1 MFRNEIRSKIQW
13 ICFDYVRFAHGVAGC
28 IGLAYGLAQ
37 MYLRA
42 VAGRQ
47 VVLYIAFLDEAH
59 GGSSR
64 SVAYLKDARLERS
77 LECRRREG
85 ENGLLLQAY
94 AYQSLLSACGGG
106 ASASGGGSSLPTEPV
121 TSTVTVTVT
130 VGSLQHTTTF
140 PSTVN

>member
-1 MFRNEIRSKIQW
+1 
-13 ICFDYVRFAHGVAGC
+13 
-28 IGLAYGLAQ
+28 
-37 MYLRA
+37 
-42 VAGRQ
+42 

-85 ENGLLLQAY
+85 KNELQFQAY

-130 VGSLQHTTTF
+130 VGSLQHATAF
-140 PSTVN
+140 SSTVNWPIPMAAKKMRAL